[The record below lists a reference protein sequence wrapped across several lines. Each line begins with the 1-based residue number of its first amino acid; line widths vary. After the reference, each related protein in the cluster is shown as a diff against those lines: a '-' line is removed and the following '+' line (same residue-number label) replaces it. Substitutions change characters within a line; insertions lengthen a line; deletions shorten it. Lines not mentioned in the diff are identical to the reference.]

1 MVILQWVPIKI
12 VKIRFCLITFPEFHY
27 VKAGT
32 PMCVEGCTVYTG
44 KYRYNV
50 YVGIWKHWTDI
61 IQVWEIVLEIVL
73 CLL

>member
-1 MVILQWVPIKI
+1 
-12 VKIRFCLITFPEFHY
+12 
-27 VKAGT
+27 
-32 PMCVEGCTVYTG
+32 MCVEGCTVYTG